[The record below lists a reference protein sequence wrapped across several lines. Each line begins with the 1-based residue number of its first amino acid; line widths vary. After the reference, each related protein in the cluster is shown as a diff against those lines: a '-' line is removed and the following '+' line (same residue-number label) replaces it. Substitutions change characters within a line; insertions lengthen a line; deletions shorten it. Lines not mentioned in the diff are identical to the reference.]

1 MNNITQPVLPGL
13 QPAGSGPVI
22 LTYNGAAAAALS
34 PQESMLYSSLFRLA
48 LGPKAIQTE
57 TTIPASAAATFLK
70 RSNLNKKVLHDIWS
84 LADPSDSGFLTAEGF
99 YKACRLVAHA
109 QCGSTSVTADLISQ
123 EPPSLPFFEGS
134 DSGPD
139 GLWKPSE
146 SEMKVYVDLFEKE
159 GGSTKLDGTDARALL
174 LRSGLSHSELCD
186 IWDLSDTDRDGKL
199 TFGEF
204 VAAMVLVSRVR
215 DGKAFIPPQL
225 PAPLKDLLNIT
236 RSEAASVYK
245 VSPPTVVLPPSA
257 KEPVIGFGSDKPSTA
272 PLVRELESSPR
283 YKPEPVVK
291 AEPTLVE
298 QQMSLEHRAVT
309 ESTIRDRGL
318 RKQVLEGRARL
329 ASLKEDAK
337 KIEIELVSAD
347 HEAQRVG
354 DQILSLKHQIAE
366 TEDELETFRRE
377 AGQAVLP
384 SGGANNDIVQA
395 VASIRESVGESE
407 REVLELRA
415 QIERVQREKI
425 DLQSNL
431 SVLQEKKRQADQDRN
446 LMIVGLENERAKLV
460 AVRAERLK
468 LWEQRHQLTR
478 ELTTKTFEQMNP
490 KAAQSGLILPSAA
503 ALSPARSQQVR
514 DRKGIKSDSMS
525 PPQTESWSQFGP
537 FSSHT

>member
-13 QPAGSGPVI
+13 QPVGSGPIV
-22 LTYNGAAAAALS
+22 LTSNGVPAATLS
-34 PQESMLYSSLFRLA
+34 PQEFLLYSSLFKIA

-57 TTIPASAAATFLK
+57 STIPAATAANFLK
-70 RSNLNKKVLHDIWS
+70 RSGLSKKLLHDIWCI
-84 LADPSDSGFLTAEGF
+84 ADPTDSGFLTAEGF
-99 YKACRLVAHA
+99 YKACRLVGHA
-109 QCGSTSVTADLISQ
+109 QCGSTSVTADLICQ

-134 DSGPD
+134 DNGPE

-146 SEMKVYVDLFEKE
+146 SEMKTFATLFEKE
-159 GGSTKLDGTDARALL
+159 GGSSKMDGSDARALL

-186 IWDLSDTDRDGKL
+186 IWDLADTDRDGKL
-199 TFGEF
+199 MFGEF

-225 PAPLKDLLNIT
+225 PGPLKELLNIT
-236 RSEAASVYK
+236 LSDASSTYK
-245 VSPPTVVLPPSA
+245 VAPPTVLLPPSA
-257 KEPVIGFGSDKPSTA
+257 KEPVMGFGSERPPTS
-272 PLVRELESSPR
+272 PFVREMETSPR
-283 YKPEPVVK
+283 MRPESVVKPEP
-291 AEPTLVE
+291 TLLDQELVME
-298 QQMSLEHRAVT
+298 RRGLT
-309 ESTIRDRGL
+309 ESFGRNREL
-318 RKQVLEGRARL
+318 RKQVIEGRARL
-329 ASLKEDAK
+329 ASIKEDAK

-347 HEAQRVG
+347 AEAQRVG

-377 AGQAVLP
+377 AGQAVLYA
-384 SGGANNDIVQA
+384 GGTNSDVVQA

-407 REVLELRA
+407 REVMELRA

-431 SVLQEKKRQADQDRN
+431 SVLQEKKRQSDQDRN

-490 KAAQSGLILPSAA
+490 KVAQSGLILPSTAS
-503 ALSPARSQQVR
+503 LSPAKSGLVR
-514 DRKGIKSDSMS
+514 DRKGVKAESVS
-525 PPQTESWSQFGP
+525 PPHTETWSQFA
-537 FSSHT
+537 HT